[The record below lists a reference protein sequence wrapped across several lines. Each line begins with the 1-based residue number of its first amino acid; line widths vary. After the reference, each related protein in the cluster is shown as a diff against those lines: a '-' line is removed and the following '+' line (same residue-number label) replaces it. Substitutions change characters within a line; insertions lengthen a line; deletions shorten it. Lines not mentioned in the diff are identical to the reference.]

1 MELTHPIFSFNI
13 GKLVIDIKPEA
24 IIQLVIVLLIGILAW
39 WATKDLKRRPTGKKQ
54 VVVEYIYTTIQNV
67 VNANMGEQ
75 YGDMIPFI
83 GTLAVFIVT
92 MNLLGLVGI
101 TPVTNNF
108 SVTLALGLISF
119 VVIQGYTMKKIGIG
133 HYFLGYGQPMLMM
146 LPINVIERV
155 MLPVSLSLRLFGNIL
170 AASFLVELVYESL
183 DKIAWIAQIGLPVP
197 LHAYFDIFDGCI
209 QMVIFVMLTMIKY
222 KDNSR
227 ALSKKSKLMI

>member
-67 VNANMGEQ
+67 VNANMSEQ

-209 QMVIFVMLTMIKY
+209 QMVIFVMLTMINIK
-222 KDNSR
+222 
-227 ALSKKSKLMI
+227 ITVEH

>member
-13 GKLVIDIKPEA
+13 GKLAIDIKPEA
-24 IIQLVIVLLIGILAW
+24 IIQLVLVLLIGILAC

-209 QMVIFVMLTMIKY
+209 QMVIFVMLTMINIK
-222 KDNSR
+222 
-227 ALSKKSKLMI
+227 ITVEH

>member
-24 IIQLVIVLLIGILAW
+24 IIQLVLVLLIGVLAW

-67 VNANMGEQ
+67 VNVNMGEQ

-209 QMVIFVMLTMIKY
+209 QMVIFVMLTMINIK
-222 KDNSR
+222 
-227 ALSKKSKLMI
+227 ITVEH

>member
-24 IIQLVIVLLIGILAW
+24 IIQLVLVLLIGILAW

-183 DKIAWIAQIGLPVP
+183 DKIAWLAQIGLPVP

-209 QMVIFVMLTMIKY
+209 QMVIFVMLTMINIK
-222 KDNSR
+222 
-227 ALSKKSKLMI
+227 ITVEH

>member
-24 IIQLVIVLLIGILAW
+24 RIRLVLVLLIGILAW

-155 MLPVSLSLRLFGNIL
+155 MLPVLLSLRLSGNIL

-209 QMVIFVMLTMIKY
+209 QMVIFVMLTMINIK
-222 KDNSR
+222 
-227 ALSKKSKLMI
+227 ITVEH

>member
-24 IIQLVIVLLIGILAW
+24 IIQLVLVLLIGVLAW

-54 VVVEYIYTTIQNV
+54 VLVEYIYTTIQNV

-209 QMVIFVMLTMIKY
+209 QMVIFVMLTMINIK
-222 KDNSR
+222 
-227 ALSKKSKLMI
+227 ITVEH

>member
-24 IIQLVIVLLIGILAW
+24 IIQLVLVLLIGILAW
-39 WATKDLKRRPTGKKQ
+39 WATKDLKRSPTGKKQ

-209 QMVIFVMLTMIKY
+209 QMVIFVMLTMINIK
-222 KDNSR
+222 
-227 ALSKKSKLMI
+227 ITVEH

>member
-24 IIQLVIVLLIGILAW
+24 IIQLVLVLLIGILAW

-83 GTLAVFIVT
+83 GTLSVFIVT
-92 MNLLGLVGI
+92 MNFLCLFGI

-108 SVTLALGLISF
+108 CVTLALGLISF

-209 QMVIFVMLTMIKY
+209 QMVIFVMLTMINIK
-222 KDNSR
+222 
-227 ALSKKSKLMI
+227 ITVEH

>member
-24 IIQLVIVLLIGILAW
+24 IIQLVLVLLIGILAW
-39 WATKDLKRRPTGKKQ
+39 WATKDLKRRPIGKKQ

-209 QMVIFVMLTMIKY
+209 QMVIFVMLTMINIK
-222 KDNSR
+222 
-227 ALSKKSKLMI
+227 ITVEH

>member
-24 IIQLVIVLLIGILAW
+24 IIQLVLVLLIGILAW

-54 VVVEYIYTTIQNV
+54 VLVEYIYTTIQNV

-197 LHAYFDIFDGCI
+197 LHANFDIFDGCI
-209 QMVIFVMLTMIKY
+209 QMVIFVMLTMINIK
-222 KDNSR
+222 
-227 ALSKKSKLMI
+227 ITVEH

>member
-119 VVIQGYTMKKIGIG
+119 VVIQGYTIKKIGIG

-209 QMVIFVMLTMIKY
+209 QMVIFVMLTMINIK
-222 KDNSR
+222 
-227 ALSKKSKLMI
+227 ITVEH

>member
-13 GKLVIDIKPEA
+13 GKLAIDIKPEA
-24 IIQLVIVLLIGILAW
+24 IIQLVLVLLIGILAW

-119 VVIQGYTMKKIGIG
+119 VVIQGYTMKKIGIE

-146 LPINVIERV
+146 LPINIIERV

-209 QMVIFVMLTMIKY
+209 QMVIFVMLTMINIK
-222 KDNSR
+222 
-227 ALSKKSKLMI
+227 ITVEH

>member
-13 GKLVIDIKPEA
+13 GKLVIDIKPQA
-24 IIQLVIVLLIGILAW
+24 IIQLVLVLLIGILAW

-75 YGDMIPFI
+75 YGDMVPFI
-83 GTLAVFIVT
+83 GTLAIFIVS
-92 MNLLGLVGI
+92 MNLLGLVGV

-146 LPINVIERV
+146 LPINIIERV
-155 MLPVSLSLRLFGNIL
+155 MLPVSLALRLFGNIL

-183 DKIAWIAQIGLPVP
+183 DKIAWVAQIGLPVP

-209 QMVIFVMLTMIKY
+209 QMVIFVMLTMINIK
-222 KDNSR
+222 
-227 ALSKKSKLMI
+227 ITVEH

>member
-13 GKLVIDIKPEA
+13 GKLIIDIKPEA
-24 IIQLVIVLLIGILAW
+24 IIQLVLVLLIGILAW

-75 YGDMIPFI
+75 YGEMIPFI

-209 QMVIFVMLTMIKY
+209 QMVIFVMLTMINIK
-222 KDNSR
+222 
-227 ALSKKSKLMI
+227 ITVEH

>member
-13 GKLVIDIKPEA
+13 GKLVIDIKPQA
-24 IIQLVIVLLIGILAW
+24 IIQLVLVLLIGILAW

-75 YGDMIPFI
+75 YGDMVPFI
-83 GTLAVFIVT
+83 GTLAIFIVS

-146 LPINVIERV
+146 LPINIIERV
-155 MLPVSLSLRLFGNIL
+155 MLPVSLALRLFGNIL

-183 DKIAWIAQIGLPVP
+183 DKIAWVAQIGLPVP

-209 QMVIFVMLTMIKY
+209 QMVVNNDKY

-227 ALSKKSKLMI
+227 TLSKKI

>member
-24 IIQLVIVLLIGILAW
+24 IIQLVLVLLIGILAW

-75 YGDMIPFI
+75 YGEMIPFI

-209 QMVIFVMLTMIKY
+209 QMVIFVMLTMINIK
-222 KDNSR
+222 
-227 ALSKKSKLMI
+227 ITVEH

>member
-13 GKLVIDIKPEA
+13 GKIVIDIKPEA

-209 QMVIFVMLTMIKY
+209 QMVIFVMLTMINIK
-222 KDNSR
+222 
-227 ALSKKSKLMI
+227 ITVEH

>member
-119 VVIQGYTMKKIGIG
+119 VVIQVYTMKKIGIG

-209 QMVIFVMLTMIKY
+209 QMVIFVMLTMINIK
-222 KDNSR
+222 
-227 ALSKKSKLMI
+227 ITVEH

>member
-24 IIQLVIVLLIGILAW
+24 IIQLVLVLLIGILAW
-39 WATKDLKRRPTGKKQ
+39 WATKDLKRRPTRKKQ
-54 VVVEYIYTTIQNV
+54 VLVEYIYTTIQNV

-209 QMVIFVMLTMIKY
+209 QMVIFVMLTMINIK
-222 KDNSR
+222 
-227 ALSKKSKLMI
+227 ITVEH

>member
-13 GKLVIDIKPEA
+13 GKLIIDIKPEA
-24 IIQLVIVLLIGILAW
+24 IIQLVLVLLIGILAW

-209 QMVIFVMLTMIKY
+209 QMVIFVMLTMINIK
-222 KDNSR
+222 
-227 ALSKKSKLMI
+227 ITVEH

>member
-24 IIQLVIVLLIGILAW
+24 IIQLVLVLLIGILAW

-133 HYFLGYGQPMLMM
+133 HYFLGYGQPMLMI

-209 QMVIFVMLTMIKY
+209 QMVIFVMLTMINIK
-222 KDNSR
+222 
-227 ALSKKSKLMI
+227 ITVEH

>member
-67 VNANMGEQ
+67 VNANMGVQ

-209 QMVIFVMLTMIKY
+209 QMVIFVMLTMINIK
-222 KDNSR
+222 
-227 ALSKKSKLMI
+227 ITVEH

>member
-24 IIQLVIVLLIGILAW
+24 IIQLVLVLLIGILAW

-54 VVVEYIYTTIQNV
+54 VIVEYIYTTIQNV

-209 QMVIFVMLTMIKY
+209 QMVIFVMLTMINIK
-222 KDNSR
+222 
-227 ALSKKSKLMI
+227 ITVEH

>member
-24 IIQLVIVLLIGILAW
+24 IIQLVLVLLIGILAW

-67 VNANMGEQ
+67 VNANLGEQ
-75 YGDMIPFI
+75 YGVMIPFI
-83 GTLAVFIVT
+83 GTLADFIVT

-209 QMVIFVMLTMIKY
+209 QMVIFVMLTMINIK
-222 KDNSR
+222 
-227 ALSKKSKLMI
+227 ITVEH

>member
-24 IIQLVIVLLIGILAW
+24 IIQLVLVLLIGILAW

-54 VVVEYIYTTIQNV
+54 VLVEYIYTTIQNV

-133 HYFLGYGQPMLMM
+133 HYFLGYGQPMLML

-209 QMVIFVMLTMIKY
+209 QMVIFVMLTMINIK
-222 KDNSR
+222 
-227 ALSKKSKLMI
+227 ITVEH

>member
-24 IIQLVIVLLIGILAW
+24 IIQLVLVLLIGILAW

-83 GTLAVFIVT
+83 VTLAVFIVT

-209 QMVIFVMLTMIKY
+209 QMVIFVMLTMINIK
-222 KDNSR
+222 
-227 ALSKKSKLMI
+227 ITVEH

>member
-13 GKLVIDIKPEA
+13 GKLAIDIKPEA
-24 IIQLVIVLLIGILAW
+24 IIQLELVLLIGILAW

-209 QMVIFVMLTMIKY
+209 QMVIFVMLTMINIK
-222 KDNSR
+222 
-227 ALSKKSKLMI
+227 ITVEH

>member
-13 GKLVIDIKPEA
+13 GKLVIHIKPEA
-24 IIQLVIVLLIGILAW
+24 IIQLVLVLLIGILAW

-209 QMVIFVMLTMIKY
+209 QMVIFVMLTMINIK
-222 KDNSR
+222 
-227 ALSKKSKLMI
+227 ITVEH

>member
-13 GKLVIDIKPEA
+13 GKLAIDIKPEA
-24 IIQLVIVLLIGILAW
+24 IIQLVLVLLIGILAW

-155 MLPVSLSLRLFGNIL
+155 MLPVSLALRLFGNIL

-209 QMVIFVMLTMIKY
+209 QMVIFVMLTMINIK
-222 KDNSR
+222 
-227 ALSKKSKLMI
+227 ITVEH

>member
-54 VVVEYIYTTIQNV
+54 VVVEYIYTTIPNV

-197 LHAYFDIFDGCI
+197 LHAYFDILDGCI
-209 QMVIFVMLTMIKY
+209 QMVIFVMLTMINIK
-222 KDNSR
+222 
-227 ALSKKSKLMI
+227 ITVEH